1 MKRTIDSGL
10 IREAVKNLFI
20 KANTSLR
27 PDILSG
33 LKLAR
38 KSETGTRAGYVL
50 DVIIKNAFIAK
61 KKMLAICQDTGMA
74 VVYLK
79 IGQSLTIK
87 GDIKKAVN
95 AGVALAYKKG
105 CFRKSVVSDPL
116 IRKNTNTN
124 LPSIIYTD
132 IVPGNRI
139 NIKIAVK
146 GFGCEN
152 VSKTRMFRPTDPVSS
167 IEKFI
172 IDTVKEAGSRPCPP
186 VYIGIGIG
194 GTLDKAVSLS
204 KEAIFRPLGKESGF
218 EHVAKL
224 EKSILRNVNKLKI
237 GPVGVGG
244 NTTALGVSILT
255 YPTHIAGLPV
265 AVNISCHATRTA
277 EITI

>member
-1 MKRTIDSGL
+1 MMTVDSKL
-10 IREAVKNLFI
+10 ITGAVKDLFL

-38 KSETGTRAGYVL
+38 KKETSEKARYAMDVL
-50 DVIIKNAFIAK
+50 IKNAFIAK
-61 KKMLAICQDTGMA
+61 KKMFAICQDTGMA
-74 VVYLK
+74 IVYLK
-79 IGQSLTIK
+79 VGQAVSIK
-87 GDIKKAVN
+87 GDIKKAIN
-95 AGVALAYKKG
+95 KGVGIAYKEG
-105 CFRKSVVSDPL
+105 CFRKSVVEDPL
-116 IRKNTNTN
+116 DRINTNTN

-132 IVPGNRI
+132 IVPGEKI
-139 NIKIAVK
+139 NIKVVVK

-152 VSKTRMFRPTDPVSS
+152 VSKIKMFLPEAGVSV
-167 IEKFI
+167 IEDFI
-172 IDTVKEAGSRPCPP
+172 VYSMKEAGSRPCPP

-204 KEAIFRPLGKESGF
+204 KEAIFRPLGKNSKDK
-218 EHVAKL
+218 HIARL
-224 EKSILRNVNKLKI
+224 EKSILKKVNALGI

-244 NTTALGVSILT
+244 KTTALGVSILT

-277 EITI
+277 EVTV

>member
-1 MKRTIDSGL
+1 MRTVDSKL
-10 IREAVKNLFI
+10 ITGAVKDLFL

-38 KSETGTRAGYVL
+38 KKETSEKARYAMDVL
-50 DVIIKNAFIAK
+50 IKNAFIAK
-61 KKMLAICQDTGMA
+61 KKMFAICQDTGMA
-74 VVYLK
+74 IVYLK
-79 IGQSLTIK
+79 VGQAVSIK
-87 GDIKKAVN
+87 GGIKKAIN
-95 AGVALAYKKG
+95 KGVGIAYKEG
-105 CFRKSVVSDPL
+105 CFRKSVVEDPL
-116 IRKNTNTN
+116 DRINTNTN

-132 IVPGNRI
+132 IVPGEKI
-139 NIKIAVK
+139 NIKVVVK

-152 VSKTRMFRPTDPVSS
+152 VSKIKMFLPEAGVSV
-167 IEKFI
+167 IEDFI
-172 IDTVKEAGSRPCPP
+172 VYSMKEAGSRPCPP

-204 KEAIFRPLGKESGF
+204 KEAIFRPLGKNSKDK
-218 EHVAKL
+218 HIARL
-224 EKSILRNVNKLKI
+224 EKSILKKVNALGI

-244 NTTALGVSILT
+244 KTTALGVSILT

-277 EITI
+277 EVTV